1 MRLYSNPDIHLIVPE
16 RDWLFF
22 ANAWAAPNVTI
33 HDERQ
38 FSPQIEAEE
47 IRTWRVSEFPD
58 SAGWYYQQFLKL
70 SIAEDPISAKRFVI
84 WDGDT
89 VPYKRMQLFE
99 DDLPCFSL
107 HQKEYHLPYFE
118 TNRRL
123 IGIDRCD
130 TARGRTAVSQHM
142 PVTKQSMLRLLHRL
156 TEQAADHG

>member
-1 MRLYSNPDIHLIVPE
+1 MMSCSPCHSSSVRMQFFIVTRRLDVAATFCALRNLSRLYNNPDIHLIVPE
-16 RDWLFF
+16 RDWLSF
-22 ANAWAAPNVTI
+22 ANAWASPNVTV

-38 FSPQIEAEE
+38 FSAHIEAAK
-47 IRTWRVSEFPD
+47 IRTWRVSEFPR

-70 SIAEDPISAKRFVI
+70 SVAENPISAERYVI

-99 DDLPCFSL
+99 DGLPCFSL

-123 IGIDRCD
+123 IGIE
-130 TARGRTAVSQHM
+130 
-142 PVTKQSMLRLLHRL
+142 PI
-156 TEQAADHG
+156 